1 MYILIFYINKT
12 LILQTMLILI
22 KALLK
27 PHMQLCYIII
37 GSNSSIKILPLH
49 LDVVLDVVLLL

>member
-1 MYILIFYINKT
+1 
-12 LILQTMLILI
+12 MLTLI

-37 GSNSSIKILPLH
+37 RSNFSIKILHLH
-49 LDVVLDVVLLL
+49 LDVVLDVVIYYYYEIKIKNHMELKS